1 MKRSI
6 KIGVLI
12 FSRHESSRLPGKA
25 LLDIS
30 GRELLG
36 RVIDRSKQIS
46 GITGVSVA
54 TSDRNIDDKI
64 ATFAK
69 SDGVDVFRGSFDD
82 VAKRAMEACNFY
94 GWDAFVRVCGD
105 RPFFDVSI
113 VNDAVAKMKDQACDL
128 VTTSGK
134 HALPPGLTAEVI
146 SLPAI
151 DRCYS
156 QFNTRHQEHLTS
168 FFYEQED
175 KFDIRYMNYL
185 SISKNVYPTTLVVDT
200 DVDLQRATWIA
211 KELELRE
218 SASDQSAKML
228 LDLATRW
235 DQQHLNNTD

>member
-12 FSRHESSRLPGKA
+12 FSRHDSSRLPGKA

-30 GRELLG
+30 GKELLG

-54 TSDRNIDDKI
+54 TSDRNIDDKV
-64 ATFAK
+64 ATFANLH
-69 SDGVDVFRGSFDD
+69 GVDVFRGSADD
-82 VAKRAMEACNFY
+82 VAKRAIEACNFY
-94 GWDAFVRVCGD
+94 GWDAFVRICGD

-113 VNDAVAKMKDQACDL
+113 VNDAVANMKDQACDL

-134 HALPPGLTAEVI
+134 HALPPGLTTELV

-151 DRCYS
+151 ERCYS
-156 QFNTRHQEHLTS
+156 QFKTRHKEHLTS
-168 FFYEQED
+168 FFYEHED

-185 SISKNVYPTTLVVDT
+185 SISKNIYPTTLVVDT
-200 DVDLQRATWIA
+200 DVDLQRVTWIA
-211 KELELRE
+211 NELELRE
-218 SASDQSAKML
+218 SASDQSTRML
-228 LDLATRW
+228 LDLAIRW
-235 DQQHLNNTD
+235 DQQHLNNAD